1 MKLNQ
6 RDKLILIG
14 VLVII
19 IWIAGVILFI
29 KPAIEAVNTAS
40 ETLDSKEMELNELTQ
55 QVEDEKNL
63 PDEVDAAY
71 EKSQE
76 VASIFY
82 PRMPQYQ
89 AMTEVQSQLDVNK
102 DSAEQEIDNLNLSIS
117 PLAGITIQRYVFDP
131 YTSNTE
137 LDTLIDSLG
146 TDPNAQT
153 QTVDQVQIGALN
165 NYSMSFTFRA
175 KKGDL
180 LTFLDNLNT
189 NSHRSLVV
197 NSLSIGDVGENT
209 DDTEFDGS
217 MQLDF
222 IMAREMLSL
231 EEYEAA
237 VDSAAAGATD
247 EAAAQ

>member
-14 VLVII
+14 VLVVL
-19 IWIAGVILFI
+19 IWVVGIVVFI

-40 ETLDSKEMELNELTQ
+40 ETLDSKEMELTDLSQ

-71 EKSQE
+71 AKSQD

-82 PRMPQYQ
+82 PRMLQHQ
-89 AMTEVQSQLDVNK
+89 AMTEVQTQFDVNK
-102 DSAEQEIDNLNLSIS
+102 DQAGQEINNLNLAITQISSIS
-117 PLAGITIQRYVFDP
+117 IPRYVFNP
-131 YTSNTE
+131 YSSSTD
-137 LDTLIDSLG
+137 LDNMLDSLG
-146 TDPNAQT
+146 TDPNAE

-165 NYSMSFTFRA
+165 NYTMQFTFNARKA
-175 KKGDL
+175 DL

-197 NSLSIGDVGENT
+197 NDLSISDIGENN
-209 DDTEFDGS
+209 DDTELEGS
-217 MQLDF
+217 MTLDF

-237 VDSAAAGATD
+237 IDAAAA
-247 EAAAQ
+247 EAANDTAAE